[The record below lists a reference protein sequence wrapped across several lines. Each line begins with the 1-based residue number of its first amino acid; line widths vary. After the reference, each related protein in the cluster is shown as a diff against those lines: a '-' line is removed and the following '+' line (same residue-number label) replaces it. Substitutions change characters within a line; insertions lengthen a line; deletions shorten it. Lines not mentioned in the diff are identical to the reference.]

1 MYKGFSLNI
10 ENENFLDNDIVCKL
24 IYKEY
29 MDNFNLYSH
38 IYNTYQDYLITVDYS
53 TFFDELNNNY
63 VALYD
68 NINPDSKNIINT
80 KISSFVDD
88 NKEINLTD
96 IGENWFPE
104 IEADV
109 FISHSHKDEKL
120 AIKLALWLH
129 YCFGI
134 KAFIDSTVWGYS
146 RDLLY
151 KIINNRA
158 YNYFFDYP
166 NSYKFDETLNI
177 NSHID
182 MLLSMALTKM
192 VDKCECLIF
201 LNTPNSISREN
212 TMEITYSPWIYHEIG
227 VSKVIK
233 KNIPNRLQL
242 KIKQHSFSNEELMPY
257 FQINTS
263 HLFEL
268 NENILNSW
276 REKSNMR
283 GVEELNYLYEICA
296 NRIYRYKNKQKG
308 VYRYGNWR

>member
-1 MYKGFSLNI
+1 MYRGFSLNI
-10 ENENFLDNDIVCKL
+10 ENDSLFNKDLIVILKQ
-24 IYKEY
+24 
-29 MDNFNLYSH
+29 NNNQNLL
-38 IYNTYQDYLITVDYS
+38 NNYLRVDY
-53 TFFDELNNNY
+53 DR
-63 VALYD
+63 
-68 NINPDSKNIINT
+68 INPNYKSTINT
-80 KISSFVDD
+80 KINDFIND
-88 NKEINLTD
+88 NKKINLTD
-96 IGENWFPE
+96 IGENWFPN

-192 VDKCECLIF
+192 IDKCECLIF
-201 LNTPNSISREN
+201 LNTPNSISRKD

-233 KNIPNRLQL
+233 NNIPDRLKEEVIAL
-242 KIKQHSFSNEELMPY
+242 FSQSTEHIIPY
-257 FQINTS
+257 LQTNTS

-268 NENILNSW
+268 SEYILNLWKNNS
-276 REKSNMR
+276 ESR
-283 GVEELNYLYEICA
+283 GTEELDYLYEICKDD
-296 NRIYRYKNKQKG
+296 NE
-308 VYRYGNWR
+308 

>member
-1 MYKGFSLNI
+1 MYRGFSLNI
-10 ENENFLDNDIVCKL
+10 ENESLFNKDLIVILKQNNNQNL
-24 IYKEY
+24 LNNYLRVDFDYK
-29 MDNFNLYSH
+29 NLY
-38 IYNTYQDYLITVDYS
+38 DR
-53 TFFDELNNNY
+53 
-63 VALYD
+63 
-68 NINPDSKNIINT
+68 INPNYKSTINT
-80 KISSFVDD
+80 KINDFIND
-88 NKEINLTD
+88 NEEINLTD
-96 IGENWFPE
+96 IGENWFPN

-134 KAFIDSTVWGYS
+134 KAFIDSTVWRYS

-192 VDKCECLIF
+192 IDKCECLIF
-201 LNTPNSISREN
+201 LNTPNSISRKD

-227 VSKVIK
+227 VSKLIK
-233 KNIPNRLQL
+233 RTKPNRLQNKDGL
-242 KIKQHSFSNEELMPY
+242 VYFSKSAENVTPFLETD
-257 FQINTS
+257 TS
-263 HLFEL
+263 HLFKL
-268 NENILNSW
+268 DENILNSW

-283 GVEELNYLYEICA
+283 GVEELNYLYRICA

>member
-1 MYKGFSLNI
+1 MYRGFSLNI
-10 ENENFLDNDIVCKL
+10 ENDSLFNKDLIVILKQNNNQNL
-24 IYKEY
+24 LSNYLRVDFDYK
-29 MDNFNLYSH
+29 NLYDRINSN
-38 IYNTYQDYLITVDYS
+38 YKS
-53 TFFDELNNNY
+53 T
-63 VALYD
+63 
-68 NINPDSKNIINT
+68 INT
-80 KISSFVDD
+80 KINDFIND
-88 NKEINLTD
+88 NKEINLTN
-96 IGENWFPE
+96 IGENWFPN

-192 VDKCECLIF
+192 IDKCECLIF
-201 LNTPNSISREN
+201 LNTPNSISRKD

-227 VSKVIK
+227 VSKLIK
-233 KNIPNRLQL
+233 RTKPNRLQNKDGL
-242 KIKQHSFSNEELMPY
+242 VYFSKSAENVIPFLETD
-257 FQINTS
+257 TS
-263 HLFEL
+263 HLFKL
-268 NENILNSW
+268 DENILNSW

-283 GVEELNYLYEICA
+283 GVEELNYLYRICA

>member
-1 MYKGFSLNI
+1 MYRGFSLNI
-10 ENENFLDNDIVCKL
+10 ENESLFNKDLIVILKQ
-24 IYKEY
+24 
-29 MDNFNLYSH
+29 NNNQNLL
-38 IYNTYQDYLITVDYS
+38 NNYLRVDYDRINSNYKS
-53 TFFDELNNNY
+53 T
-63 VALYD
+63 
-68 NINPDSKNIINT
+68 INT
-80 KISSFVDD
+80 KINDFIND

-134 KAFIDSTVWGYS
+134 KAFVDSTVWGYS
-146 RDLLY
+146 KELLHR
-151 KIINNRA
+151 IINNPD
-158 YNYFFDYP
+158 YNYILWQDT
-166 NSYKFDETLNI
+166 YKLDETLNI

-192 VDKCECLIF
+192 IDKCECLIF
-201 LNTPNSISREN
+201 LNTPNSISIEN

-242 KIKQHSFSNEELMPY
+242 EIKQHLFSNEELRPY
-257 FQINTS
+257 FQTNTS
-263 HLFEL
+263 HLFKL
-268 NENILNSW
+268 DENILNSW
-276 REKSNMR
+276 R
-283 GVEELNYLYEICA
+283 
-296 NRIYRYKNKQKG
+296 KNPT
-308 VYRYGNWR
+308 

>member
-1 MYKGFSLNI
+1 MYRGFSLNI
-10 ENENFLDNDIVCKL
+10 ENESLFANDI
-24 IYKEY
+24 
-29 MDNFNLYSH
+29 
-38 IYNTYQDYLITVDYS
+38 
-53 TFFDELNNNY
+53 

-68 NINPDSKNIINT
+68 NINPDSKNIISD

-96 IGENWFPE
+96 IGEDWFPN

-120 AIKLALWLH
+120 AIKLALWL
-129 YCFGI
+129 YYYFGI

-146 RDLLY
+146 RDLLH
-151 KIINNRA
+151 KIINNKKYGYILRQNT
-158 YNYFFDYP
+158 YRLY
-166 NSYKFDETLNI
+166 ETLNI

-192 VDKCECLIF
+192 IDRCECLIF
-201 LNTPNSISREN
+201 LNTPNSISRKN

-242 KIKQHSFSNEELMPY
+242 EIKQHLFSNEELRPY
-257 FQINTS
+257 FQTNTS
-263 HLFEL
+263 HLFKL
-268 NENILNSW
+268 DENILNSW

-283 GVEELNYLYEICA
+283 GVEELNYLYRICA

-308 VYRYGNWR
+308 VYSYEN

>member
-1 MYKGFSLNI
+1 MYRGFSLNI
-10 ENENFLDNDIVCKL
+10 ENESLFDNDIVDGL
-24 IYKEY
+24 IHKEY
-29 MDNFNLYSH
+29 VDNISLYK
-38 IYNTYQDYLITVDYS
+38 NYQDYLITVDYP
-53 TFFDELNNNY
+53 TFYDDLDNNY
-63 VALYD
+63 GILYD
-68 NINPDSKNIINT
+68 DINSDSKNIINT
-80 KISSFVDD
+80 KISSFVDN

-96 IGENWFPE
+96 IGENWFPN

-134 KAFIDSTVWGYS
+134 KAFVDSTVWGYS
-146 RDLLY
+146 KELLHR
-151 KIINNRA
+151 IINNPD
-158 YNYFFDYP
+158 YNYILWQDT
-166 NSYKFDETLNI
+166 YKLDETLNI

-192 VDKCECLIF
+192 IDRCECLIF

-242 KIKQHSFSNEELMPY
+242 KIKQHSFSNEELILY
-257 FQINTS
+257 FQTNTS

-268 NENILNSW
+268 NKNILNSW

-283 GVEELNYLYEICA
+283 GVEELNYLYGICKDD
-296 NRIYRYKNKQKG
+296 N
-308 VYRYGNWR
+308 

>member
-1 MYKGFSLNI
+1 MYRGFSLNI
-10 ENENFLDNDIVCKL
+10 ENESSFDNDIKPYEL
-24 IYKEY
+24 DSNYK
-29 MDNFNLYSH
+29 
-38 IYNTYQDYLITVDYS
+38 T
-53 TFFDELNNNY
+53 
-63 VALYD
+63 LYD
-68 NINPDSKNIINT
+68 NINPDTKSIINK
-80 KISSFVDD
+80 KINYFVGD

-146 RDLLY
+146 RELLY
-151 KIINNRA
+151 NIINNTA
-158 YNYFFDYP
+158 YDYFFEYP

-192 VDKCECLIF
+192 IDKCECLIF

-212 TMEITYSPWIYHEIG
+212 TMEKTYSPWIYHEIG
-227 VSKVIK
+227 ISKIIK
-233 KNIPNRLQL
+233 NNMPNRLKL
-242 KIKQHSFSNEELMPY
+242 KIKQHSFSNEELKSY
-257 FQINTS
+257 FQTNTS
-263 HLFEL
+263 HLFKL

-276 REKSNMR
+276 KINSKMS
-283 GVEELNYLYEICA
+283 GAEELNYLYEI
-296 NRIYRYKNKQKG
+296 YKK
-308 VYRYGNWR
+308 

>member
-1 MYKGFSLNI
+1 MYRGFSLNI
-10 ENENFLDNDIVCKL
+10 ENDSLFNKHLIVILKQ
-24 IYKEY
+24 
-29 MDNFNLYSH
+29 NNNQNL
-38 IYNTYQDYLITVDYS
+38 
-53 TFFDELNNNY
+53 LNNY
-63 VALYD
+63 LRVDFDYRKLYD
-68 NINPDSKNIINT
+68 RINPNYKSTINT
-80 KISSFVDD
+80 KINDFIND

-96 IGENWFPE
+96 IGENWFPN

-166 NSYKFDETLNI
+166 NSYNFDETLNI

-192 VDKCECLIF
+192 IDKCECLIF

-233 KNIPNRLQL
+233 RTKPNRLQNKYGL
-242 KIKQHSFSNEELMPY
+242 VYFSKSAENVIPFLETD
-257 FQINTS
+257 TS
-263 HLFEL
+263 HLFKL
-268 NENILNSW
+268 DENILNSW

-283 GVEELNYLYEICA
+283 GVEELNYLYRICA
-296 NRIYRYKNKQKG
+296 NRIYRYKSK
-308 VYRYGNWR
+308 

>member
-1 MYKGFSLNI
+1 MYRGFSLNI
-10 ENENFLDNDIVCKL
+10 ENENFDNFFDNDIV
-24 IYKEY
+24 
-29 MDNFNLYSH
+29 DN
-38 IYNTYQDYLITVDYS
+38 QAITVDYS
-53 TFFDELNNNY
+53 TFFDELYN
-63 VALYD
+63 
-68 NINPDSKNIINT
+68 NINANSKNIISD

-88 NKEINLTD
+88 NKEINLTN
-96 IGENWFPE
+96 IGENWFPN

-134 KAFIDSTVWGYS
+134 KAFVDSTVWGYS
-146 RDLLY
+146 KELLHR
-151 KIINNRA
+151 IINNPD
-158 YNYFFDYP
+158 YNYILWQDT
-166 NSYKFDETLNI
+166 YKLDETLNI

-192 VDKCECLIF
+192 IDKCECLIF

-242 KIKQHSFSNEELMPY
+242 EIKQHLFSNEELRPY
-257 FQINTS
+257 FQTNTS
-263 HLFEL
+263 HLFKL
-268 NENILNSW
+268 DENILNSW

-283 GVEELNYLYEICA
+283 GVEELNYLYRICA

-308 VYRYGNWR
+308 VYSYEN

>member
-1 MYKGFSLNI
+1 MYRGFSLNI
-10 ENENFLDNDIVCKL
+10 ENESLFNKDLIVILKQNNNQNL
-24 IYKEY
+24 LNNYLRVDFDYK
-29 MDNFNLYSH
+29 NLY
-38 IYNTYQDYLITVDYS
+38 DR
-53 TFFDELNNNY
+53 
-63 VALYD
+63 
-68 NINPDSKNIINT
+68 INPNYKSTINT
-80 KISSFVDD
+80 KINDFIND
-88 NKEINLTD
+88 NEEINLTD
-96 IGENWFPE
+96 IGENWFPN

-134 KAFIDSTVWGYS
+134 KAFIDSTVWRYS

-192 VDKCECLIF
+192 IDKCECLIF
-201 LNTPNSISREN
+201 LNTPNSISRKD

-227 VSKVIK
+227 VSKLIK
-233 KNIPNRLQL
+233 RTKPNRLQNKDGL
-242 KIKQHSFSNEELMPY
+242 VYFSKSAENVIPFLETD
-257 FQINTS
+257 TS
-263 HLFEL
+263 HLFKL
-268 NENILNSW
+268 DENILNSW

-283 GVEELNYLYEICA
+283 GVEELNYLYRICA
-296 NRIYRYKNKQKG
+296 NRIYRYKSK
-308 VYRYGNWR
+308 

>member
-1 MYKGFSLNI
+1 MYRGFSLNI
-10 ENENFLDNDIVCKL
+10 ENESLFNKDLIVILKQ
-24 IYKEY
+24 
-29 MDNFNLYSH
+29 NNNQNLL
-38 IYNTYQDYLITVDYS
+38 NNYLRVDYDRINSNYKS
-53 TFFDELNNNY
+53 T
-63 VALYD
+63 
-68 NINPDSKNIINT
+68 INT
-80 KISSFVDD
+80 KINDFIND

-134 KAFIDSTVWGYS
+134 KAFVDSTVWGYS
-146 RDLLY
+146 KELLHR
-151 KIINNRA
+151 IINNPD
-158 YNYFFDYP
+158 YNYILWQDT
-166 NSYKFDETLNI
+166 YKLDETLNI

-192 VDKCECLIF
+192 IDKCECLIF
-201 LNTPNSISREN
+201 LNTPNSISIEN

-242 KIKQHSFSNEELMPY
+242 EIKQHLFSNEELRPY
-257 FQINTS
+257 FQTNTS
-263 HLFEL
+263 HLFKL
-268 NENILNSW
+268 DENILNSW
-276 REKSNMR
+276 RKKSNMR

-296 NRIYRYKNKQKG
+296 NRIYRYKSK
-308 VYRYGNWR
+308 

>member
-1 MYKGFSLNI
+1 MYRGFSLNI
-10 ENENFLDNDIVCKL
+10 ENENFDNFFDNDIV
-24 IYKEY
+24 
-29 MDNFNLYSH
+29 DN
-38 IYNTYQDYLITVDYS
+38 QAITVDYS

-68 NINPDSKNIINT
+68 NINPDSKNIISD

-146 RDLLY
+146 KNLLH
-151 KIINNRA
+151 KIINNKKYGYILRQNT
-158 YNYFFDYP
+158 YRLY
-166 NSYKFDETLNI
+166 ETLNI

-192 VDKCECLIF
+192 IDKCECLIF

-242 KIKQHSFSNEELMPY
+242 KIKQHSFSNEELIPY

-268 NENILNSW
+268 SEYILNLWKNNS
-276 REKSNMR
+276 ESR
-283 GVEELNYLYEICA
+283 GTKELDYLYEICKDD
-296 NRIYRYKNKQKG
+296 NE
-308 VYRYGNWR
+308 